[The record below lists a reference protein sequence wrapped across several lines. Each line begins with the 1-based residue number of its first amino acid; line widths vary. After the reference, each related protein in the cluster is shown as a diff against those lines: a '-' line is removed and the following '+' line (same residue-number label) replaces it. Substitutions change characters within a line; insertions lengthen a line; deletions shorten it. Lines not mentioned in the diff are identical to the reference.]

1 MKPPCDCT
9 LKNCSQ
15 EKVIILVRKWV
26 GSTSKKQ
33 MRMCG
38 LTSSKVH
45 NNVDKNILKLYL
57 EFCEFKRSMTPIV
70 KSISSSRLF
79 ISVMVP
85 LTLAFLHIN

>member
-1 MKPPCDCT
+1 MENFPKLPQTFEATDCPDGIPLRDFDCT

-15 EKVIILVRKWV
+15 EMVIILVRKWV

-45 NNVDKNILKLYL
+45 NIVDKIIFKL
-57 EFCEFKRSMTPIV
+57 
-70 KSISSSRLF
+70 
-79 ISVMVP
+79 
-85 LTLAFLHIN
+85 